1 MLEPVTLTPP
11 NKPPV
16 VLAIAAFDPSAGA
29 GVLADIKTM
38 SAFGCYGIG
47 VVTSLTIQNTQRVF
61 GASHQS
67 GDMIKNQL
75 EPLFADFAITAV
87 KTGMFPTAQVVEEV
101 VAALSSNFVPHIVID
116 PVIRSTSGYDLID
129 EDALA
134 ALVERLFPF
143 ASVVTP
149 NWEESERITGIAVR
163 DGASAEQAARAIL
176 ALGPRAVLIKGGDV
190 DGDTAT
196 DVLVDAADTVSYQA
210 PKMQSRNTHGTGCAM
225 ASALA
230 CLLARG
236 STLREAVPIAKEY
249 IRRAIQSAPGLGSG
263 NGPLN
268 HFPPEW
274 KL

>member
-1 MLEPVTLTPP
+1 MPP
-11 NKPPV
+11 NSPPV
-16 VLAIAAFDPSAGA
+16 VLAIAGFDPSAGA

-47 VVTSLTIQNTQRVF
+47 VVTSLTIQNTRRFF

-67 GDMIKNQL
+67 GEMIKNQL
-75 EPLFADFAITAV
+75 EPLFADFAIASV
-87 KTGMFPTAQVVEEV
+87 KTGMLPTAEVVEEV
-101 VAALSSNFVPHIVID
+101 VAALSSNFVPHVVID
-116 PVIRSTSGYDLID
+116 PVIRSTTGYDLID

-143 ASVVTP
+143 AAVVTP
-149 NWEESERITGIAVR
+149 NWEESGRITGIAVR
-163 DGASAEQAARAIL
+163 DAASAEQAARAIL
-176 ALGPRAVLIKGGDV
+176 ALGPRAVLVKGGDA
-190 DGDTAT
+190 DGDNAT
-196 DVLVDAADTVSYQA
+196 DVLVDAAEAVSYRA

-236 STLREAVPIAKEY
+236 STLRESIPIAKEY

-274 KL
+274 EV

>member
-1 MLEPVTLTPP
+1 V
-11 NKPPV
+11 
-16 VLAIAAFDPSAGA
+16 
-29 GVLADIKTM
+29 
-38 SAFGCYGIG
+38 
-47 VVTSLTIQNTQRVF
+47 
-61 GASHQS
+61 
-67 GDMIKNQL
+67 
-75 EPLFADFAITAV
+75 
-87 KTGMFPTAQVVEEV
+87 QVVEEV
-101 VAALSSNFVPHIVID
+101 AAALSSNFVPHVVVD
-116 PVIRSTSGYDLID
+116 PVIRSTSGFDLID
-129 EDALA
+129 KDALA

-176 ALGPRAVLIKGGDV
+176 ALGPRAVLVKGGDV

-196 DVLVDAADTVSYQA
+196 DVLVDAADTVFYRA
-210 PKMQSRNTHGTGCAM
+210 PKLQSKNTHGTGCAM
-225 ASALA
+225 ASALT

-249 IRRAIQSAPGLGSG
+249 IMRAIQSAPGLGSG

-274 KL
+274 EL